1 MFVSKREICFLTFCL
16 YNSSFLSHSFHRKR
30 YVCVKREETAGACH
44 ICCGDW
50 HERKI
55 EAININTKSATFLE
69 FYGGNGELEIEFTAY
84 LSLHSFRV
92 SLLP

>member
-16 YNSSFLSHSFHRKR
+16 YNSSFLSHSFHHKR

-44 ICCGDW
+44 ICCSDW

-55 EAININTKSATFLE
+55 EAIILTQSLRHFQSLM
-69 FYGGNGELEIEFTAY
+69 GEMENL
-84 LSLHSFRV
+84 R
-92 SLLP
+92 